1 MRIFSLSLVVAL
13 CFHFQAFAQDNPT
26 LQLTKV
32 QDSIYMIQ
40 GRGGNIAFQAGS
52 EGTLMVDSQFAN
64 ATPQILNKI
73 LSVTSQPLRYLVNTH
88 HHGDHTGG
96 NDNLKGQGAIV
107 IAHDNVRK
115 LLYGEATKLMDKAS
129 EEAYNNAMKRLGDET
144 NPENQKLAK
153 QEAEIA
159 AQNVEE
165 EAMKSVKNL
174 PAITFSRDMTFYHNG
189 EKIMA
194 FHVDNAHTQGDII
207 LYFTKAN
214 VMHTGDAFINS
225 GYPFIDTNN
234 GGSVDGY
241 IKGLSRIFYV
251 ANDDT
256 KIIPGHGKLASKDDV
271 QYLHGMLEFLRD
283 RVAYHVVAGKTDAEI
298 LQIKEMTAEYDA
310 KGFGDGFI
318 STEKILQVLIADA
331 RKKYPTAGKK

>member
-1 MRIFSLSLVVAL
+1 MRIFSLSLVVAV

-73 LSVTSQPLRYLVNTH
+73 LSVTTQPLRYLVNTH

-129 EEAYNNAMKRLGDET
+129 EEAYNNAMKRLG
-144 NPENQKLAK
+144 N
-153 QEAEIA
+153 
-159 AQNVEE
+159 
-165 EAMKSVKNL
+165 
-174 PAITFSRDMTFYHNG
+174 
-189 EKIMA
+189 
-194 FHVDNAHTQGDII
+194 
-207 LYFTKAN
+207 
-214 VMHTGDAFINS
+214 
-225 GYPFIDTNN
+225 
-234 GGSVDGY
+234 
-241 IKGLSRIFYV
+241 
-251 ANDDT
+251 
-256 KIIPGHGKLASKDDV
+256 
-271 QYLHGMLEFLRD
+271 
-283 RVAYHVVAGKTDAEI
+283 
-298 LQIKEMTAEYDA
+298 EYDYLIKSQICECCESLWRIRRVWLERA
-310 KGFGDGFI
+310 GC
-318 STEKILQVLIADA
+318 ERVL
-331 RKKYPTAGKK
+331 